1 MKLYDYVRKYGWEA
15 LAIVQS
21 LPNARPEGNIWLVD
35 SGATNASNDA
45 DTDIHGCSWETPFA
59 TLNYAI
65 SRCTANQGDVILMA
79 PGHAETAISTTATAS
94 GTTTTEVG
102 VDVAGVHILGLGTGS
117 LRPTFTC
124 TGTAGQI
131 AVLAANVTI
140 ENIIMVSDIADLTD
154 MITADAASDGLT
166 IRNCEFRDGAANK
179 EVIAMIDIATTVDDV
194 TIEGCRFFSTDTNDA
209 GLAAIRF
216 AGSGA
221 RAIIRNNYMR
231 GDFNDSA
238 IVATAGKLTDALIEN
253 NYINNVDAAED
264 NVAIQMK
271 SDATGMIVRNLVHT
285 GKDATAGIAAA
296 AMACCENYC
305 TTVEAESG
313 NLCPAA
319 GDWAT

>member
-21 LPNARPEGNIWLVD
+21 LPNARPEGNIFLVD
-35 SGATNASNDA
+35 SGATDAA
-45 DTDIHGCSWETPFA
+45 DTADDSHHGASWDIPFA

-65 SRCTANQGDVILMA
+65 SRCTASQGDVILLA
-79 PGHAETAISTTATAS
+79 PGHAETLSTTATAS

-102 VDVAGVHILGLGTGS
+102 VDKAGVHILGIGTAA

-124 TGTAGQI
+124 SATAGQI

-140 ENIIMVSDIADLTD
+140 ENIVMVSNIADLTD
-154 MITADAASDGLT
+154 MITLDASSDGAT
-166 IRNCEFRDGAANK
+166 IKNCEFRDGAANK
-179 EVIAMIDIATTVDDV
+179 EVIAMIDIATTCDDV

-216 AGSGA
+216 AGTGA
-221 RAIIRNNYMR
+221 RAVIRNNFMR
-231 GDFNDSA
+231 GDWNDSA
-238 IVATAGKLTDALIEN
+238 IVGTADAITDALIEN
-253 NYINNVDAAED
+253 NYINNVDAAAD
-264 NVAIQMK
+264 NVAIQMNAG
-271 SDATGMIVRNLVHT
+271 ATGMIVRNLVHT
-285 GKDATAGIAAA
+285 GKDATAGISAA

>member
-15 LAIVQS
+15 MVIAQS

-35 SGATNASNDA
+35 SGATNAA
-45 DTDIHGCSWETPFA
+45 DTADESIHGCSWDEPFA

-65 SRCTANQGDVILMA
+65 SRCTASQGDIILLA
-79 PGHAETAISTTATAS
+79 PGHAESLSTTATAS

-102 VDVAGVHILGLGTGS
+102 VDIAGVHILGLGTAS

-124 TGTAGQI
+124 TATAGQI

-154 MITADAASDGLT
+154 MITLDASSDGCT
-166 IRNCEFRDGAANK
+166 IKNCEFRDGAANK
-179 EVIAMIDIATTVDDV
+179 EVVAMIDIATTVDDV

-216 AGSGA
+216 AGTGA
-221 RAIIRNNYMR
+221 RAVIRNCYMR
-231 GDFNDSA
+231 GDFNTSA
-238 IVATAGKLTDALIEN
+238 ILASAGKLTDVLIEN
-253 NYINNVDAAED
+253 NYINNIDAAAD
-264 NVAIQMK
+264 NAAILMK
-271 SDATGMIVRNLVHT
+271 SDGTGMIVRNLVHA

-305 TTVEAESG
+305 TTIEAESG